1 MRYAWLLCLVGGIGC
16 APSPVATAVV
26 GLGAVPEGV
35 EDVVISV
42 LDPQENEVVASATVT
57 APLAAVELGVPAERP
72 LVFRAIA
79 RTNRPGPRLVGG
91 FMPSYVARA
100 ERTIPLGSEQVQ
112 VDLLARPAGVLTTV
126 VRSDDGRAELY
137 FEDEAEARR
146 PVRVFLEGQS
156 FAERSVVL
164 PAGRYRAYA
173 DEHVVTGGE
182 GLFVAREQESIAVL
196 DIERARDAEDVASV
210 LRVRLDDGAG
220 APCELCVDVVTA
232 TATPTSVDL
241 HLDVLAADLSPLELD
256 DVRVQ
261 VVVEATPPSLVVTT
275 PDAGTIQTLPAVV
288 RGLTVQGR
296 GRLRARIVAATDED
310 RVEAALAANALYPDD
325 VPGLPVRIEVSVA
338 DATAEALARGTS
350 LRLEL
355 LDASDRYARSVPG
368 RVDLTG
374 TSPYIY
380 LPGGRTFDLVGDE
393 AGRVTRRLARPSAPR
408 GVSVSAVMTVT
419 STAIA
424 GTWTATVTLPQLE
437 LPSEDEG

>member
-1 MRYAWLLCLVGGIGC
+1 MRYAWLLGLVGWIGC
-16 APSPVATAVV
+16 APSPIATAVV

-72 LVFRAIA
+72 LVFRAVA

-112 VDLLARPAGVLTTV
+112 VDLLARPAGVLTTI
-126 VRSDDGRAELY
+126 VRSEDGGAELF

-164 PAGRYRAYA
+164 PAGRYRAVA
-173 DEHVVTGGE
+173 DEHVVVGGE

-196 DIERARDAEDVASV
+196 DVERARDAEDVASV

-220 APCELCVDVVTA
+220 APCELCVDVMTA
-232 TATPTSVDL
+232 TATPTALDL
-241 HLDVLAADLSPLELD
+241 HLDVLAADLSPLQLD
-256 DVRVQ
+256 DVRLQ
-261 VVVEATPPSLVVTT
+261 IVVEASPPSLVVTSA
-275 PDAGTIQTLPAVV
+275 DSAIRALPAVV

-296 GRLRARIVAATDED
+296 GRLRVRVVATTDED
-310 RVEAALAANALYPDD
+310 RVEGALAANALYPDD
-325 VPGLPVRIEVSVA
+325 VLGVPVRIDVSV
-338 DATAEALARGTS
+338 DDDSAEALARGTA
-350 LRLEL
+350 LRLAL

-374 TSPYIY
+374 TSPYIF
-380 LPGGRTFDLVGDE
+380 LPDGRTFDLVGDE
-393 AGRVTRRLARPSAPR
+393 AGRVERRLARPSAPR